1 MRALADW
8 TPGAVRTI
16 AAVRRALALLPLLA
30 AAVLLLPAASTAQQG
45 AGLTVAVVKVKGPVD
60 PALASYVRGTVED
73 AEREGALVVLQ
84 LDSRGSYGDEAF
96 RLGEAVRRA
105 RVPVVAWVGPRG
117 ARAEGGA
124 LFVVYSSSLVAMA
137 PGAGIGP
144 ARPFELSR
152 TAGAEEP
159 DEVAQWSRRLAAL
172 APGAGASPAA
182 VEELVEGAVMPAGR
196 ALRSG
201 AVALVAADVPDLLRG
216 LDGRTVRTGA
226 GPTTLDTADR
236 PDHPVTVRFHDIGLW
251 PRILHAVSTPT
262 AVYVL
267 LVLSLWSLALEAT
280 QPGFGMAGI
289 GGVLGLAFAG
299 YGLSVVPVRWWGL
312 TLLLVGMGLQALDVV
327 VRRLGVLTVT
337 GTVLFAAGSVLAWW
351 GVAPAVDLSPWL
363 VGLATL
369 AGALFFG
376 FGMTVALRAR
386 ERVRRAQVGLV
397 GLVGE
402 ARADLDPEGAVSV
415 KGALWRA
422 RSMDGPIP
430 KGTKVRVRG
439 IDGLI
444 LRVEREP
451 E

>member
-1 MRALADW
+1 M
-8 TPGAVRTI
+8 
-16 AAVRRALALLPLLA
+16 RRALPLLPLLVA
-30 AAVLLLPAASTAQQG
+30 ALVLSHGPSVAQQRQ
-45 AGLTVAVVKVKGPVD
+45 GLTVAVVKVKGLID

-84 LDSRGSYGDEAF
+84 LDSRGAYGAEAL
-96 RLGEAVRRA
+96 RLGEAVRQA
-105 RVPVVAWVGPRG
+105 RVPVVVWVGPRG

-124 LFVVYSSSLVAMA
+124 LFVAYSSSLVAMA

-152 TAGAEEP
+152 RAEAEP
-159 DEVAQWSRRLAAL
+159 PAEVAELSRRLAAL
-172 APGAGASPAA
+172 APGAGARPQA
-182 VEELVEGAVMPAGR
+182 VEELLGGAVMPAGR
-196 ALRSG
+196 ALTSG
-201 AVALVAADVPDLLRG
+201 AVALVAADIPELLRG

-226 GPTTLDTADR
+226 GPVTLDTAGR
-236 PDHPVTVRFHDIGLW
+236 PDQPVTVRFHDIGLW

-299 YGLSVVPVRWWGL
+299 YGLWVVPVRWWGL
-312 TLLLVGMGLQALDVV
+312 ALLLGGMGLQALDVL
-327 VRRLGVLTVT
+327 VRRLGALTAA
-337 GTVLFAAGSVLAWW
+337 GTLLFAAGSVLAWW

-369 AGALFFG
+369 AGVVFFG

-402 ARADLDPEGAVSV
+402 ARADLDPEGAVYV
-415 KGALWRA
+415 KGTLWRA

-430 KGTKVRVRG
+430 KGTRVRVRG
-439 IDGLI
+439 IDGLV

-451 E
+451 D

>member
-1 MRALADW
+1 M
-8 TPGAVRTI
+8 
-16 AAVRRALALLPLLA
+16 
-30 AAVLLLPAASTAQQG
+30 
-45 AGLTVAVVKVKGPVD
+45 AVVKVKGLVD
-60 PALASYVRGTVED
+60 RALASYVRGTVED
-73 AEREGALVVLQ
+73 ADREGALVVLQ
-84 LDSRGSYGDEAF
+84 LDSRGAYGEEAL
-96 RLGEAVRRA
+96 RLGEAIRRA

-124 LFVVYSSSLVAMA
+124 LFVAYSSSLAAMA

-152 TAGAEEP
+152 RAGAEEP
-159 DEVAQWSRRLAAL
+159 AEVADLSRRLAAL
-172 APGAGASPAA
+172 APGAGATPQG
-182 VEELVEGAVMPAGR
+182 VGELVGGAVMAAGR

-201 AVALVAADVPDLLRG
+201 AVALVAADIPDLLQG
-216 LDGRTVRTGA
+216 LHGRTVRTGA
-226 GPTTLDTADR
+226 GPVALDTTDR
-236 PDHPVTVRFHDIGLW
+236 PGHPVTIRFHDIGLW

-267 LVLSLWSLALEAT
+267 LVLSLWSLALEAA

-289 GGVLGLAFAG
+289 GGILGLALAG

-312 TLLLVGMGLQALDVV
+312 ALLLGGMGLQALDVV
-327 VRRLGVLTVT
+327 VRRLGILTVA

-351 GVAPAVDLSPWL
+351 GVAPAIDLSPWL
-363 VGLATL
+363 IGAATL

-415 KGALWRA
+415 KGTLWRA

-430 KGTKVRVRG
+430 KGTRVRVRG

-451 E
+451 D